1 MKLLLAIVN
10 NDDAGYVNE
19 ALEKAGFMVTKIAS
33 TGGFLLKGNTT
44 FMIGVDDADVDR
56 VFDIIGKYSKKRTV
70 PISTDPVNNPSAL
83 SSVSAKVTVGGATV
97 FVLNVERFEHI

>member
-10 NDDAGYVNE
+10 NDDAGYVNAE
-19 ALEKAGFMVTKIAS
+19 LGKAGFMVTKIAS

-44 FMIGVDDADVDR
+44 FMIGVEDEKVDT
-56 VFDIIGKYSKKRTV
+56 VIEIISKFSKKRTV
-70 PISTDPVNNPSAL
+70 PLSTDPVNNPAAL
-83 SSVSAKVTVGGATV
+83 STVAAKVTVGGATV

>member
-10 NDDAGYVNE
+10 NDDAGYVNS
-19 ALEKAGFMVTKIAS
+19 ALGKEGFIVTKIAS

-44 FMIGVDDADVDR
+44 FMIGVDDKDVDK
-56 VFDIIGKYSKKRTV
+56 VFDIISKYSKKRTV
-70 PISTDPVNNPSAL
+70 PISTDPTNNPAMFSN
-83 SSVSAKVTVGGATV
+83 VSANVTVGGATV